1 VTRRKPLPI
10 PRYTLELAS
19 AEIAR
24 VLTRFGRGSRKDLA
38 FAIGLDES
46 SFSAKMRGVY
56 TDLNVDE
63 IGRAATYLDAPPGW
77 PWIPWPEEDLLR
89 AVRER
94 TARK

>member
-1 VTRRKPLPI
+1 
-10 PRYTLELAS
+10 
-19 AEIAR
+19 
-24 VLTRFGRGSRKDLA
+24 
-38 FAIGLDES
+38 
-46 SFSAKMRGVY
+46 MRGVY